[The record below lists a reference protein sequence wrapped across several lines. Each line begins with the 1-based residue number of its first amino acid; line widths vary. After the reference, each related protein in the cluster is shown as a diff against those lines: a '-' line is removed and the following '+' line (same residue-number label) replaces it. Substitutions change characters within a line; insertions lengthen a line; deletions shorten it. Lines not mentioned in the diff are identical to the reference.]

1 MSSDWKSYVNES
13 LEFLDNQNVKY
24 GLYTFLVLYIIFVI
38 PQLTP
43 DVSHIFNNS
52 MLQLFFLFLI
62 IYISFKDIYLG
73 ILLLIALL
81 MSLHADVKNMILFSI
96 PKPSNKPATD
106 TPNKIL
112 IEPSQQQLNRGGA
125 SSIEITDVPSQQVI
139 MNEAPEPMG
148 YNDSGYRD
156 VANVSIYNMALES
169 QYN

>member
-1 MSSDWKSYVNES
+1 MSSSDLKSYMNES
-13 LEFLDNQNVKY
+13 LEFLDNNNIRY
-24 GLYTFLVLYIIFVI
+24 GLYAFIVFYIIFVI

-52 MLQLFFLFLI
+52 MLQIFFLFLI

-96 PKPSNKPATD
+96 PKPVPKNPEIA
-106 TPNKIL
+106 NKIL
-112 IEPSQQQLNRGGA
+112 IEPKKNGDA
-125 SSIEITDVPSQQVI
+125 IVEITDVRQPTQQLQQFSQQFQQQFQQQ
-139 MNEAPEPMG
+139 EFEPMS

-156 VANVSIYNMALES
+156 FAMAGF
-169 QYN
+169 